1 MGAMV
6 TIRYDGSRVTDK
18 EATTLANI
26 IQKLVLETIEA
37 NDVFVYAD
45 KVLIAV
51 GADPIE
57 VFVQVN
63 ANKTPD
69 PAALIDTIT
78 EKLAGWKR
86 QTSFVHPIN
95 LNVIPVE
102 WHAKFGI

>member
-6 TIRYDGSRVTDK
+6 TIRYVNGVSDE
-18 EATTLANI
+18 EAATLGHVVQAI
-26 IQKLVLETIEA
+26 LVKAMEEK
-37 NDVFVYAD
+37 DVFVYAD
-45 KVLIAV
+45 KALIAV

-63 ANKTPD
+63 AHKVSD
-69 PAALIDTIT
+69 PAALMNDILESLID
-78 EKLAGWKR
+78 WKK
-86 QTSFVHPIN
+86 QSSFPHSIN